1 MAGLDT
7 NVLVRW
13 LVNDDAAQAAT
24 VRRLMSLVPTGQPLL
39 VPITVTLELEWVLR
53 ARYRFDKVSVL
64 SAFDALLETDE
75 MQFQHDQS
83 VEWALRTYRDGSA
96 DFADCLHA
104 ALCVWEECSPLMT
117 FDTRA
122 ARLTGVEL
130 LNARANARAVGP

>member
-24 VRRLMSLVPTGQPLL
+24 VRRLMSLVPTDQPLL

-64 SAFDALLETDE
+64 SAFDALLEIDE

-96 DFADCLHA
+96 ALADCLHA
-104 ALCVWEECSPLMT
+104 ALCVWEEFSPLLT

-122 ARLTGVEL
+122 ARLRGAEL
-130 LNARANARAVGP
+130 LSARAIGN

>member
-1 MAGLDT
+1 MPGLDT

-104 ALCVWEECSPLMT
+104 ALCVWEEFSPLLT

-122 ARLTGVEL
+122 ARLRGAEL
-130 LNARANARAVGP
+130 LSARAIRT

>member
-24 VRRLMSLVPTGQPLL
+24 VRRLMVSLPPGQPLL

-53 ARYRFDKVSVL
+53 ARYRFDKAAVL
-64 SAFDALLETDE
+64 TTFDALLETVE
-75 MQFQHDQS
+75 LQFQHDES

-104 ALCVWEECSPLMT
+104 ALCVWEEFSPLLT

-122 ARLTGVEL
+122 ARLRGAEL
-130 LNARANARAVGP
+130 LSASAIGN